1 MRPPSTTCGG
11 GSDGH
16 RNARTNGAPC
26 RCFPL
31 LSLFNALHMWGL
43 VHGGSRILDR
53 SAPEGLPPCLHPF
66 LFPAIPNLD
75 LQSFTLQ
82 LHTLDP
88 WLGAARVSSGS
99 SAKDPAAN
107 LELDSKFIHDPRHPR
122 IHHAANSGTGPVV
135 CWPAPIAGTARP
147 SRLWKRSRA
156 GHAVA
161 VCVTRRVWGGVR
173 RLRWAFASMRF
184 RRKFRKFQ
192 YPKYPLL

>member
-1 MRPPSTTCGG
+1 MATGTLAPTEPRADAFHCCLFLMRYTCGAWCMADQE
-11 GSDGH
+11 SLI
-16 RNARTNGAPC
+16 AR
-26 RCFPL
+26 L
-31 LSLFNALHMWGL
+31 LKA
-43 VHGGSRILDR
+43 
-53 SAPEGLPPCLHPF
+53 CLHPF

-107 LELDSKFIHDPRHPR
+107 LELDSKFIHDPHA
-122 IHHAANSGTGPVV
+122 IHHAAQILGTGPVL

-147 SRLWKRSRA
+147 SRLWTRSRA

-173 RLRWAFASMRF
+173 CCLGLSLLCAFGERPRF
-184 RRKFRKFQ
+184 RDARNRKSMAKVS
-192 YPKYPLL
+192 PLL